1 MNRLFDVIAVF
12 CVAVVVL
19 LPKASVDAKPA
30 LNVDTAQESHIAA
43 LEDSFARD
51 PRNETVAV
59 ELADSYLEAERPD
72 WALVTLSGFAGDA
85 SSARVSLVRATAHAD
100 RLEAD
105 AAVKAIHEGEAACA
119 AHGCPPIVASRL
131 QLIGAPMQA
140 LVDAKIDP
148 HKDLLRAKEAVGKA
162 LHSTRAGL
170 PSGVAPAEK

>member
-19 LPKASVDAKPA
+19 LPKASVEAKPA
-30 LNVDTAQESHIAA
+30 LNADATQESRIAG
-43 LEDSFARD
+43 LEDTLARD
-51 PRNETVAV
+51 PHNEAVAI
-59 ELADSYLEAERPD
+59 ELADAYVEVERPD
-72 WALVTLSGFAGDA
+72 WALATLSGFAGDT

-100 RLEAD
+100 RLEAV

-119 AHGCPPIVASRL
+119 AHGCPQIVAARL

-140 LVDAKIDP
+140 LVDGKIDP
-148 HKDLLRAKEAVGKA
+148 HKDLLRAQEAVGKA
-162 LHSTRAGL
+162 LHSTHAGL